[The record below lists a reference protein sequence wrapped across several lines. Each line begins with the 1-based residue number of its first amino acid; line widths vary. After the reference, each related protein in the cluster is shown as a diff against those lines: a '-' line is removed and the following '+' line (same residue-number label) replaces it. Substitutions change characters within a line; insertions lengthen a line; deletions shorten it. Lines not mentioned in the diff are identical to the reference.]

1 MWTTLSDIWHYVG
14 MAAPVPFTPSYD
26 FSDFQSVSPSDPLPA
41 DQVDIQF
48 AAIAAA
54 TQSLASA
61 VNNVRRTDGALVNA
75 IVTPDSLSTAVVAMI
90 GKFNPRGPWAT
101 ATVYAVND
109 IVSQTN
115 TTYVALTAHTSGV
128 FATDLAAKK
137 WMQIGASEQ
146 NAISVDGSS
155 LVTAD
160 IPFGGHKLTGVA
172 TGVSGTDV
180 VNVTQLN
187 AAVAGVT
194 TPDATTSVKGIAQ
207 LASIT
212 VTRAGSDT
220 DDVVSADSLASLWQ
234 EGVGITSAST
244 ISKPADADLGGFY
257 TQAGGTTTNNYW
269 AGVVGGEEMQI
280 RYTGAPSLTVAGNI
294 LPPGG
299 IAYSVTV
306 GTIIH
311 WRWDAGV
318 SKWRAVGG
326 MRTDGTPLITSP
338 VAAFTSGSVA
348 GVAISGGSIDNTPIG
363 ASTPNTVQGTGLRSL
378 ILSLADDTAANFTP
392 PIAAGKIV
400 VIGSNSTL
408 AFMGEA
414 FFRASSGGGMAAGAA
429 NGASFNTVT
438 STGTLAGTTS
448 TDGVISIRANTDGK
462 IYIENR
468 SGGTRNITII
478 VLG

>member
-14 MAAPVPFTPSYD
+14 MAAPVPYTPSYD
-26 FSDFQSVSPSDPLPA
+26 FSDYQESSPSDPLPA

-54 TQSLASA
+54 TLSIATA
-61 VNNVRRTDGALVNA
+61 VNNIRRTDGALVNA

-137 WMQIGASEQ
+137 WMQIGAS
-146 NAISVDGSS
+146 AASSIAVDGSS
-155 LVTAD
+155 SVTAD

-180 VNVTQLN
+180 VNVTQMN

-194 TPDATTSVKGIAQ
+194 TPDATTSVKGKAQ

-220 DDVVSADSLASLWQ
+220 DDVVPADSLASLWQ
-234 EGVGITSAST
+234 EGVNLVSASS

-257 TQAGGTTTNNYW
+257 TQTGDTTTDTYW

-280 RYTGAPSLTVAGNI
+280 RYTGAPPLTAAGNL

-311 WRWDAGV
+311 WRWDATAT
-318 SKWRAVGG
+318 KWRAVGG
-326 MRTDGTPLITSP
+326 MHSDGTPLVTSP
-338 VAAFTSGSVA
+338 VAAFTSGSIN
-348 GVAISGGSIDNTPIG
+348 GVSIGSTTQ
-363 ASTPNTVQGTGLRSL
+363 STVDGTGFRSKSSVV
-378 ILSLADDTAANFTP
+378 IADDAVFSFAPPRPACLVIITGAGNSITP
-392 PIAAGKIV
+392 
-400 VIGSNSTL
+400 
-408 AFMGEA
+408 AFMGGALLNAGPTGGSVVKA
-414 FFRASSGGGMAAGAA
+414 FGGTTFAVIAAQGVA
-429 NGASFNTVT
+429 
-438 STGTLAGTTS
+438 TGTSG
-448 TDGVISIRANTDGK
+448 TDGSINVGCDTAGNVYVNNRAGSSVTIDITVIG
-462 IYIENR
+462 
-468 SGGTRNITII
+468 
-478 VLG
+478 